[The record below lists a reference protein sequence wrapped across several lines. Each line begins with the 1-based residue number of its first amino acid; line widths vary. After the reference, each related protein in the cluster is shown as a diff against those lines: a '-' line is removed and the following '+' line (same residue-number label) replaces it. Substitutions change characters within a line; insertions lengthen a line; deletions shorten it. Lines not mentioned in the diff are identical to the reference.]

1 MFSTVVSNI
10 NESYQQRDRHEG
22 GTTNDSSCPSAELEV
37 VQPDMVTIR
46 GDIAVSWISVLARV
60 LGTRPL
66 LLELLD
72 DGAMQPVLLGVAIET
87 RNLPYT
93 ANLSKD

>member
-1 MFSTVVSNI
+1 MNRI
-10 NESYQQRDRHEG
+10 NREIDTKG
-22 GTTNDSSCPSAELEV
+22 GTTHDSSRPSAELEI
-37 VQPDMVTIR
+37 VQPNMVTIR

-72 DGAMQPVLLGVAIET
+72 NGAVQPVLLGIAIET
-87 RNLPYT
+87 RNLPYS
-93 ANLSKD
+93 ADLSKD